1 MCSPV
6 YFGLYRILVF
16 SVAPI
21 REVHVTIDGSPWG
34 IAYPVGGPLYVVP
47 WDPSVFS
54 SGLHTISVM
63 VEVRM
68 SHVYFFFI
76 YVD

>member
-1 MCSPV
+1 MHPTHMCSPV
-6 YFGLYRILVF
+6 YYWPCRILVF

-34 IAYPVGGPLYVVP
+34 IAYQVGGPLYAVP

-63 VEVRM
+63 VEVRGL
-68 SHVYFFFI
+68 H
-76 YVD
+76 

>member
-1 MCSPV
+1 MYSHVLSGSC
-6 YFGLYRILVF
+6 RILVF

-21 REVHVTIDGSPWG
+21 REVHVTIDGTPWG

-63 VEVRM
+63 VEVEM
-68 SHVYFFFI
+68 SLSFTFFI
-76 YVD
+76 Y